1 MLPNRGLYRRLDGSR
16 SGRGGRSCRTR
27 RLFFFRRRLR
37 HGNRGFRHLFLGP
50 GSFRFSTGILLR
62 IVAAVS
68 AHNFSNEP
76 MPHFKGDILVDRA
89 GMRLLLV
96 YSKFRE

>member
-1 MLPNRGLYRRLDGSR
+1 
-16 SGRGGRSCRTR
+16 
-27 RLFFFRRRLR
+27 
-37 HGNRGFRHLFLGP
+37 
-50 GSFRFSTGILLR
+50 
-62 IVAAVS
+62 VAAVS